1 MRHVVYLL
9 VVVNLV
15 FLGWNI
21 FHSQSGLQAGRNLPP
36 LPETAAPLVTLQEQL
51 AADDEVSTIEKLT
64 DTKPPGAGAG
74 LVCQTL
80 GPYLA
85 LEEVQA
91 MQAELAGLGLE
102 SQQREAERTYPIGY
116 WVYLPEMSRS
126 KSQRLA
132 RLLDEQSD
140 KEYFISKGNL
150 ISLGAF
156 KQMSR
161 AKNRLARTRKMGLDP
176 LLETRYR
183 TATAY
188 WLDFQAEIEAG
199 KQLDGLLTDSPDIWI
214 QDRACY

>member
-1 MRHVVYLL
+1 MRHLVYLL

-21 FHSQSGLQAGRNLPP
+21 FQSQSGLQVGRNLPP
-36 LPETAAPLVTLQEQL
+36 LPETAAPLVTLQERL
-51 AADDEVSTIEKLT
+51 AADDEASAIEKLT

-80 GPYLA
+80 GPFLVQQ
-85 LEEVQA
+85 EVQA

-102 SQQREAERTYPIGY
+102 SQQREAERTYPVGY
-116 WVYLPEMSRS
+116 WVYLPEMPRS
-126 KSQRLA
+126 ESQRLA
-132 RLLDEQSD
+132 RLLDDRSD

-150 ISLGAF
+150 ISLGVF
-156 KQMSR
+156 KEMSR
-161 AKNRLARTRKMGLDP
+161 AKNRLARTRKMGLEP
-176 LLETRYR
+176 QLETRYR

-188 WLDFQAEIEAG
+188 WLDFQAETGAG
-199 KQLDGLLTDSPDIWI
+199 KQLDGLLTDSPDIWL